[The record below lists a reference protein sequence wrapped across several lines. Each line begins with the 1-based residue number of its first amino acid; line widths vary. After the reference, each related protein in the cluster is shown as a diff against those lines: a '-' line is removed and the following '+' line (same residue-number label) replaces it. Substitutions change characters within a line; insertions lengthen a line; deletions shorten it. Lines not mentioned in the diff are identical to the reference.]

1 MFKFQV
7 FSLLI
12 MSPCEVKP
20 LWFLSQMLLGF
31 IFLVLIL
38 MVPWVPVVKSAPL
51 PSHCLP
57 CSSLLGMV
65 SGIRFPIMS
74 LPFLLDVAS
83 SLPLAVESLFC
94 QSSCHFWGCLH

>member
-65 SGIRFPIMS
+65 SGSGSQLCLCPFYWMWPLLS
-74 LPFLLDVAS
+74 L
-83 SLPLAVESLFC
+83 
-94 QSSCHFWGCLH
+94 